1 MSFDERLII
10 NEENR
15 SNIIYDEHLVRYQ
28 LAAQIAAGKNILDI
42 ACGSG
47 YGSKILAEA
56 GALKVTGVDRDAEAL
71 EAAKKNYSADN
82 LIFQVG
88 DAEGNELRPSPFDF
102 AQGRPSSQPT
112 PSARRGHPSPST
124 DSTSSLRASSG
135 LAEEGNILADKSF
148 NLITSFETI
157 EHLNNPEKYLA
168 EIARVLQSDGIFLVS
183 TPNREVFGQK
193 NPYHL
198 HEFTRTEFEETLK
211 KYFKNIFIMEQVN
224 GVASLIKAGNTGKIL
239 FSETAVKPLYFIAV
253 CSNNNADLSGLF
265 KNSVASINMSA
276 LEKIR
281 NNPAVKLVDKIYSIA
296 IKIPVVKNF
305 LNFKFT
311 ILK

>member
-1 MSFDERLII
+1 MSFDERLVL
-10 NEENR
+10 NKASLE
-15 SNIIYDEHLVRYQ
+15 NIIYDEHLVRYQ

-71 EAAKKNYSADN
+71 EEARKNYSEVD
-82 LIFQVG
+82 FKVG
-88 DAEGNELRPSPFDF
+88 DAE
-102 AQGRPSSQPT
+102 
-112 PSARRGHPSPST
+112 
-124 DSTSSLRASSG
+124 
-135 LAEEGNILADKSF
+135 NISETDKSF

-168 EIARVLQSDGIFLVS
+168 EIARVLQTDGIFLVS

-198 HEFTRTEFEETLK
+198 HEFTRTEFEEILK
-211 KYFKNIFIMEQVN
+211 KYFKNIFILEQLN

-239 FSETAVKPLYFIAV
+239 FSETAAKPLYFIAV

-265 KNSVASINMSA
+265 KQSVVSVNMPA

-281 NNPAVKLVDKIYSIA
+281 NNPVMKLADKIYSL
-296 IKIPVVKNF
+296 IKR
-305 LNFKFT
+305 
-311 ILK
+311 

>member
-1 MSFDERLII
+1 MSFDERLVL
-10 NEENR
+10 NKASLE
-15 SNIIYDEHLVRYQ
+15 NIIYDEHLVRYQ

-71 EAAKKNYSADN
+71 EEARKNYSEVD
-82 LIFQVG
+82 FKVG
-88 DAEGNELRPSPFDF
+88 DAE
-102 AQGRPSSQPT
+102 
-112 PSARRGHPSPST
+112 
-124 DSTSSLRASSG
+124 
-135 LAEEGNILADKSF
+135 NISETDKSF

-168 EIARVLQSDGIFLVS
+168 EIARVLAAEGIFLVS

-211 KYFKNIFIMEQVN
+211 KYFKNIFIMEQLN
-224 GVASLIKAGNTGKIL
+224 GIASLIKAGNTGKIL
-239 FSETAVKPLYFIAV
+239 FSETAAKPLYFIAV
-253 CSNNNADLSGLF
+253 CSNNSADLSGLF
-265 KNSVASINMSA
+265 KQSVVSVNMPA
-276 LEKIR
+276 LERIR
-281 NNPAVKLVDKIYSIA
+281 NNPVMKLADKIYSI
-296 IKIPVVKNF
+296 F
-305 LNFKFT
+305 LSR
-311 ILK
+311 